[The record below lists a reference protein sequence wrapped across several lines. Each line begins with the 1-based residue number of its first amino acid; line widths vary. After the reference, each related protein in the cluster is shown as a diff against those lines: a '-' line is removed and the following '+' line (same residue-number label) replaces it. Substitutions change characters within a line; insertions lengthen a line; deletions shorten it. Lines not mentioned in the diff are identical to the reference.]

1 MCVTIQQHDNYWN
14 TAKLSLQYCST
25 ILKPWSWFC
34 LYPFFFFTFFAAKK
48 HMKSPQLHH
57 SPLSVLY
64 YKCQEGNLKFIK
76 DTTKSQDVKIGLCYT
91 GMNHRKPHH
100 IALGSVTFTTREKR
114 SWSHQW
120 QVSEIIRSVC
130 SNSWSKTTKQWAM
143 LGRILRWKQVLYKIL
158 GHPYLAYGV

>member
-1 MCVTIQQHDNYWN
+1 MCYNPTAWQLLEHSKAVTSVLLDHFE
-14 TAKLSLQYCST
+14 ALKLVLSLS
-25 ILKPWSWFC
+25 ILF
-34 LYPFFFFTFFAAKK
+34 LYLLCCKK

-57 SPLSVLY
+57 SPVSVLY

-76 DTTKSQDVKIGLCYT
+76 DTTQSQDVKIGLCYT